1 MSEEIENQKVIMSL
15 INAGG
20 NAKGASCLAI
30 KAAKEKDFKE
40 AELKLTEAD
49 RFLAQAHNAQ
59 TDM

>member
-15 INAGG
+15 IIAGG
-20 NAKGASCLAI
+20 NAKGASFLAI

-49 RFLAQAHNAQ
+49 RFLAQAHN
-59 TDM
+59 